1 MKTLRTI
8 IIGILIVIATMIVC
22 NISTTANAET
32 CPTCL
37 PDAFDY
43 VDFDSNTYAHYYNS
57 DTGEFDIDY
66 NTAYDIAQ
74 KQFEYYAKH
83 NHPDNNIS
91 PATTTSTDITT
102 STTTTTVST
111 DITTVISDSTDT
123 TTSDNINPDTTS
135 STTIVTSVTTDTTT
149 STSVTTATV
158 LTTTTD
164 ITTSGNTTTDIT
176 ISDNTDTITSDN
188 NTNPDAS
195 DNTTVDIDTSADIV
209 TPDTTTSDTTIDIAT
224 PDTTTSDTTID
235 IVTPDTTTSDISN
248 STTDT
253 TIKLPEAL
261 KKLLADIKI
270 YIDSNN
276 SITIDYKFKDI
287 CKYILKCGLHHLTI
301 DLFY

>member
-209 TPDTTTSDTTIDIAT
+209 TPDTTTSD
-224 PDTTTSDTTID
+224 
-235 IVTPDTTTSDISN
+235 ISN
-248 STTDT
+248 PTTDT